1 MSGLGMLA
9 SAIGGAAGVVGQQ
22 AAGDIEQGRKV
33 DLATEQANI
42 DVQKQARIDEARAK
56 LDLDYTGKKAV
67 AARDFSVA
75 PATLAASD
83 TVAKA
88 AATTQRDVKVA
99 DLTWEP
105 LNTAARIKT
114 ADDAKAAHQVDT
126 EITLGDA
133 RNKDLL
139 EAKFS
144 VAMSDPRVASAYA
157 SAMAAAGASSAQ
169 QKLAGQQLKDLVQVS
184 NRAAQVRAIQDQLA
198 TEDDPKLRSAMQQ
211 QLGDLVS
218 GGKDAAK
225 FLEAVNRAQDN
236 ARDALKLLNDP
247 TTSDEGK
254 RLAGQQLRNAQALAQ
269 QAAALGGF
277 NLDSEAQKPII
288 QQSAIDDLL
297 KNPKT
302 AQQFDA
308 AFQRPGLAQQILDAH
323 KGDKDDK
330 GEPERPTGLLA
341 SAGPKNLPGSPGAR
355 QESQAEARRTTL
367 AEKQASNSKAAKDAF
382 AALRPDDAEGASR
395 LQASPLFGYLSAPQ
409 KAEIQRRVMGR

>member
-133 RNKDLL
+133 SNKDLL
-139 EAKFS
+139 KAKWS

-184 NRAAQVRAIQDQLA
+184 NRAAQVRAIQDQLS

-247 TTSDEGK
+247 MTSDEGK

-269 QAAALGGF
+269 QAAAFGGF

-288 QQSAIDDLL
+288 QQRAIDDLL

-323 KGDKDDK
+323 KGDK
-330 GEPERPTGLLA
+330 GAPERPPGLLA

-355 QESQAEARRTTL
+355 QESQAEERRTTL
-367 AEKQASNSKAAKDAF
+367 AEKQASNSKAANDAF

-395 LQASPLFGYLSAPQ
+395 LQASPLFGYLPAPQ